1 MNIEAMWELGNVL
14 NTYEIYKYHSACLK
28 TINSSEA
35 KFLDFLVL
43 VVMLELRETRVEF
56 KTVNF

>member
-14 NTYEIYKYHSACLK
+14 NTYEIYKYHGTCLK